1 METSI
6 LIAIISASAS
16 IIVAAL
22 SFALNKWAERKNS
35 LQERRVVHY
44 QKLLDALSDL
54 AVDGINKE
62 KANQRFANA
71 VNTIALV
78 APQYVI
84 DALMAFHDE
93 VKFTKTNRSEE
104 GHDKKLKELL
114 LAIRKSLDL
123 PYKDDPSTF
132 NFHLIG
138 ASGKRRSEIPVW
150 KWLSI

>member
-35 LQERRVVHY
+35 LQQRRTIHY
-44 QKLLDALSDL
+44 QELLNAISDL
-54 AVDGINKE
+54 AVDGIDKE
-62 KANQRFANA
+62 KANQRFASA
-71 VNTIALV
+71 ANTIALV

-84 DALMAFHDE
+84 DTLMTFHDE
-93 VKFTKTNRSEE
+93 VKFTNPNPSRD
-104 GHDKKLKELL
+104 GHDRKLKELL

-123 PYKDDPSTF
+123 PYKDNPNTF

-138 ASGKRRSEIPVW
+138 SAGKR
-150 KWLSI
+150 KG